1 MKTLSTSANS
11 IVLIFYKVN
20 TLIFKSVYF
29 QGRKMRITVYLTGGI
44 AAYKAVEVIRQLQK
58 QHHEVKVVMTKN
70 AQKFVTTN
78 LLAALTKEP
87 VLDDLW
93 TKDVESSVPHV
104 ALARWTELAVIVPAT
119 ANFMAKIANGLA
131 DDAASTT
138 LLATNAPKL
147 IVPAMND
154 QMWLNPATQR
164 NLTILKKDGFKIME
178 PTIGLLAEGYV
189 AKGRMP
195 EPDQIVAWVENQIHQ
210 DRPLKGK
217 KIIISAGGT
226 IESIDPVRFI
236 GNRSSGKMG
245 IAIAEAARDA
255 GAEVTLVYGNVSVA
269 LPEGINLIKAES
281 AQVMYEAIKK
291 QFASSDALIMAAAVA
306 DWRVEKVANKKMKKQ
321 PGQQKLQL
329 ELVRNIDILQT
340 IGQIKRADQLLIGFA
355 AETNDLLE
363 NAQTK
368 LAQKGADYI
377 VANDVSQDVFGAD
390 QDQVVILSK
399 NKEPEFWPRMTKQE
413 VANKI
418 IDELLESLKDDKKK
432 D

>member
-1 MKTLSTSANS
+1 
-11 IVLIFYKVN
+11 
-20 TLIFKSVYF
+20 
-29 QGRKMRITVYLTGGI
+29 MRITVYLTGGI

-306 DWRVEKVANKKMKKQ
+306 DWRAEKVANKKMKKQ
-321 PGQQKLQL
+321 PDQQKLQL

-363 NAQTK
+363 NAQAK
-368 LAQKGADYI
+368 LAKKGADYI

-399 NKEPEFWPRMTKQE
+399 NKKPEFWPRMTKQE

-432 D
+432 N

>member
-1 MKTLSTSANS
+1 
-11 IVLIFYKVN
+11 
-20 TLIFKSVYF
+20 
-29 QGRKMRITVYLTGGI
+29 MRITVYLTGGI

-104 ALARWTELAVIVPAT
+104 ALARWTELAVIVPST

-178 PTIGLLAEGYV
+178 PTIGLLAEGYA

-306 DWRVEKVANKKMKKQ
+306 DWRAEKVANKKMKKQ
-321 PGQQKLQL
+321 PDQQKLQL

-363 NAQTK
+363 NAQAK
-368 LAQKGADYI
+368 LAKKGADYI

-399 NKEPEFWPRMTKQE
+399 NKKPEFWPRMTKQE

-432 D
+432 N

>member
-1 MKTLSTSANS
+1 
-11 IVLIFYKVN
+11 
-20 TLIFKSVYF
+20 
-29 QGRKMRITVYLTGGI
+29 MRITVYLTGGI

-306 DWRVEKVANKKMKKQ
+306 DWRAEKVANKKMKKQ
-321 PGQQKLQL
+321 PDQQKLQL

-363 NAQTK
+363 NAQAK
-368 LAQKGADYI
+368 LAKKGADYI

-390 QDQVVILSK
+390 QDRVVILSK
-399 NKEPEFWPRMTKQE
+399 NKKPEFWPRMTKQE

-432 D
+432 N

>member
-1 MKTLSTSANS
+1 
-11 IVLIFYKVN
+11 
-20 TLIFKSVYF
+20 
-29 QGRKMRITVYLTGGI
+29 MRITVYLTGGI

-70 AQKFVTTN
+70 VQKFVTTN

-178 PTIGLLAEGYV
+178 PTIGLLAEGYA

-306 DWRVEKVANKKMKKQ
+306 DWRAEKVANKKMKKQ
-321 PGQQKLQL
+321 PDQQKLQL

-363 NAQTK
+363 NAQAK
-368 LAQKGADYI
+368 LAKKGADYI

-399 NKEPEFWPRMTKQE
+399 NKKPEFWPRMTKQE

-432 D
+432 N

>member
-1 MKTLSTSANS
+1 
-11 IVLIFYKVN
+11 
-20 TLIFKSVYF
+20 
-29 QGRKMRITVYLTGGI
+29 MRITVYLTGGI

-306 DWRVEKVANKKMKKQ
+306 DWRAEKVANKKMKKQ
-321 PGQQKLQL
+321 PDQQKLQL

-363 NAQTK
+363 NAQAK
-368 LAQKGADYI
+368 LAKKGADYI

-390 QDQVVILSK
+390 QDQVVILRK
-399 NKEPEFWPRMTKQE
+399 NKKPEFWPRMTKQE

-432 D
+432 N

>member
-1 MKTLSTSANS
+1 
-11 IVLIFYKVN
+11 
-20 TLIFKSVYF
+20 
-29 QGRKMRITVYLTGGI
+29 MRITVYLTGGI
-44 AAYKAVEVIRQLQK
+44 ATYKAVEVIRQLQK

-306 DWRVEKVANKKMKKQ
+306 DWRAEKVANKKMKKQ
-321 PGQQKLQL
+321 PDQQKLQL

-363 NAQTK
+363 NAQAK
-368 LAQKGADYI
+368 LAKKGADYI
-377 VANDVSQDVFGAD
+377 VANNVSQDVFGAD

-399 NKEPEFWPRMTKQE
+399 NKKPEFWPRMTKQE

-432 D
+432 N